1 MDFSQSSQP
10 VQESLH
16 SIAEIKR
23 NLQIEVGN
31 LLRTTKNS
39 EAKELN
45 NKWKECLNSYRE
57 KIKERLCSKS
67 KNQTNLVVK
76 EEVLSQKV
84 HNSLACSTNFDF
96 GKLKHLPSLQP
107 PNYCTSKADLK
118 EAPIMLQASPSVD
131 FTKNVS
137 QKNNRSKECPAT
149 QKVQKNA
156 IKIMT
161 EKASDMDTGEPGF
174 NKHLNSANLMTTKD
188 FINDVKISIVDSLKK
203 ISVVENEC
211 VNLRSVMDDIVNK
224 LESYEEKATHFLS
237 DLKSEYVAEMA
248 SPEINID
255 GSSNVNS
262 KIDNV
267 NIDVAL
273 KQQPQT
279 KHLQSDDVMP
289 IEAFPLQY
297 KKEDCEIFTEDAESN
312 ETKNKK
318 RRKFGG
324 NVENV
329 LKSIN
334 IAQSSSKSV
343 SHKSNICIT
352 RKDDKALKVRTKNDP
367 LVTVK
372 GDDDRLFL
380 ISDSKDAT
388 PLPKRQQHRHHCLK
402 RRSSDPITG
411 DRARKTKTKTT
422 ILLPIETIEHTATS
436 KAFKHKKNNFSVASG
451 LPIDRSVASGL
462 SIDSAHKFPARPKS
476 PAVEHS
482 EPSVWKKSTT
492 KYLRQSQSIAH
503 EPQRKSML
511 KEINQSNKIHH
522 NCSLT
527 KSAIDFT
534 FVRCTD
540 SEGFTIPAVVS
551 QTVITPTDNTSIL
564 VKGVPVNK
572 DLTTEDLNGV
582 ELEPFLS
589 YSQVVDEM
597 EEIEDD
603 ERDYLLENKQKN
615 RKSWNIFCKNAE
627 GVQYAP
633 LVKTNGRMKAA
644 HKHSVG
650 KEGIQNILDKR
661 VIKS

>member
-1 MDFSQSSQP
+1 
-10 VQESLH
+10 
-16 SIAEIKR
+16 
-23 NLQIEVGN
+23 
-31 LLRTTKNS
+31 
-39 EAKELN
+39 
-45 NKWKECLNSYRE
+45 
-57 KIKERLCSKS
+57 
-67 KNQTNLVVK
+67 
-76 EEVLSQKV
+76 
-84 HNSLACSTNFDF
+84 
-96 GKLKHLPSLQP
+96 
-107 PNYCTSKADLK
+107 
-118 EAPIMLQASPSVD
+118 MLQASPSVD
-131 FTKNVS
+131 FTKNIS

-156 IKIMT
+156 IKIMS
-161 EKASDMDTGEPGF
+161 EKASDKDTGEPGF
-174 NKHLNSANLMTTKD
+174 NKHLNSANLMTKE

-211 VNLRSVMDDIVNK
+211 VNLRCVMDDIVNK

-237 DLKSEYVAEMA
+237 DLKSEYVAEMPL
-248 SPEINID
+248 PEINID

-273 KQQPQT
+273 KQQPQA
-279 KHLQSDDVMP
+279 KHLQSDDVIS

-297 KKEDCEIFTEDAESN
+297 KKEDCQIFTGGAESN
-312 ETKNKK
+312 ETKNEK

-352 RKDDKALKVRTKNDP
+352 RKDDKTLKVRTKNDP

-380 ISDSKDAT
+380 ISDDKNAT
-388 PLPKRQQHRHHCLK
+388 SLPKRQQHGHHCLK
-402 RRSSDPITG
+402 RRSSDPIPE
-411 DRARKTKTKTT
+411 DRAKKTKTT
-422 ILLPIETIEHTATS
+422 ILLPIEAIKHTATS
-436 KAFKHKKNNFSVASG
+436 KALKHKKNNFSVASR

-462 SIDSAHKFPARPKS
+462 TTHKFPARPKS

-492 KYLRQSQSIAH
+492 EYLRQSHSIAH

-527 KSAIDFT
+527 KSTIDST

-551 QTVITPTDNTSIL
+551 QTVITSTDNTSIL
-564 VKGVPVNK
+564 VKG
-572 DLTTEDLNGV
+572 GM
-582 ELEPFLS
+582 S
-589 YSQVVDEM
+589 S
-597 EEIEDD
+597 
-603 ERDYLLENKQKN
+603 
-615 RKSWNIFCKNAE
+615 S
-627 GVQYAP
+627 
-633 LVKTNGRMKAA
+633 
-644 HKHSVG
+644 
-650 KEGIQNILDKR
+650 
-661 VIKS
+661 

>member
-39 EAKELN
+39 EGYTQSYNAVLSLLNELDTINMTVGNLRSTKIGKLMTKYEKELSGNLSRLAKELN

-107 PNYCTSKADLK
+107 PNYCTSKA
-118 EAPIMLQASPSVD
+118 
-131 FTKNVS
+131 
-137 QKNNRSKECPAT
+137 
-149 QKVQKNA
+149 
-156 IKIMT
+156 
-161 EKASDMDTGEPGF
+161 
-174 NKHLNSANLMTTKD
+174 ANLMTTKD